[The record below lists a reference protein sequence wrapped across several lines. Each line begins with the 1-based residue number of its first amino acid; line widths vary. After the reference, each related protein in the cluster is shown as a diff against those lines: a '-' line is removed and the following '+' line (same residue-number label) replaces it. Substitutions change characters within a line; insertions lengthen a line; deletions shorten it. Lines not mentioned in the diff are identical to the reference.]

1 MPDQPTHSERFKA
14 DMPQIPGVNVPLPRR
29 VRFLVKLR
37 SVSGLVVA
45 LVAVLLVGAL
55 AVRWLMRPHP
65 GDAPPPE
72 PAQQIE
78 IPTPTSDLQ
87 PAPPASTSAH
97 PDIAT
102 TEELARPWSSKDFFF
117 RNRLTG
123 ENVPA
128 LIIRLPSG
136 SASQPSSYWAFSLQV
151 PFGRCQL
158 EYITDLAK
166 LRDDYGFRARHPMVG
181 DPCSRTVFD
190 PVRMS
195 SIPGGAFVRGAI
207 AQGSVIRPPLGI
219 EVEIR
224 GNLVLATR
232 ME

>member
-14 DMPQIPGVNVPLPRR
+14 DMPQIPGVNVPLPLG
-29 VRFLVKLR
+29 VRLLRKLR
-37 SVSGLVVA
+37 SASGVVIA
-45 LVAVLLVGAL
+45 VVAVLLVAAV
-55 AVRWLMRPHP
+55 AVRWLMRPHA
-65 GDAPPPE
+65 GDALPPE
-72 PAQQIE
+72 PAQQIVV
-78 IPTPTSDLQ
+78 PTPTSDLQ
-87 PAPPASTSAH
+87 PPPPESTSAH

-102 TEELARPWSSKDFFF
+102 TEELARPWSSKEFVF
-117 RNRLTG
+117 RNRLTN

-128 LIIRLPSG
+128 LIIRLPGG
-136 SASQPSSYWAFSLQV
+136 SAEQSSSYWAFAQQV

-166 LRDDYGFRARHPMVG
+166 LRDDYGFRAKHPMVG

-190 PVRMS
+190 PLRMS

-207 AQGSVIRPPLGI
+207 AQGSVIRPPLGV

-224 GNLVLATR
+224 GNRVLATR